1 MELTKIQKEAV
12 EKILNHY
19 SPSKKV
25 NVDFKAPTGSGK
37 TLMASW
43 VISSLMERYID
54 ENFIFVIATPS
65 SSSLPFF
72 FEKKINLYKKDLPFS
87 KFEVEYIESPSS
99 SQSEKTEYN
108 PRIKVEN
115 RKVYIF
121 GKSTFGRGRIF
132 TERHIID
139 DFVDEV
145 KNIGYKLI
153 YIRDEA
159 HIGDITRSD
168 TETKLFEELMQ
179 TNADFIVK
187 MTATPNL
194 SDPNV
199 KFVQIFESDINDGD
213 KNENKWLL
221 KTEPTLL
228 LNDNMNEDELLEH
241 AILKFKDV
249 KESYKSLEKDGVNIY
264 PALLIQ
270 VSNEPTNK
278 DDKKVFF
285 DALDDI
291 KRKLDYHGMS
301 WVRYFGDNDKESNS
315 VYKDKFSLDDITQLD
330 NPTDAVIFKIGPST
344 GWDIPRACMLL
355 QLRKVCSDKLS
366 IQTVG
371 RIKRNPYPK
380 LVKNSITDKY
390 YIYSNT
396 PKIDEDFTYYSYKI
410 KDNLISEEFP
420 VIEITN
426 KKDFRLSVQKPSI
439 TRDLLDF
446 INDNKFSLVQ
456 EIQKH
461 FINID
466 GVDIFR
472 KELYEVNGSMVYTSV
487 INPFVFLKDLKRLI
501 DSRSSLYEYCKEAIE
516 KSLNT
521 LFKGYLLYDN
531 VKLQV
536 EHLQYILFHKYT
548 SEITRIIKKNSPF
561 ISQYKV
567 SMVPYEPKQ
576 YIEVYDSI
584 NSEGI
589 IDESDKT
596 YLFNIIKNNTAINL
610 QPLDSSN
617 SEPVVFRFLSREINA
632 INEYVGDKVRI
643 WSKNL
648 RNSSISGDYLD
659 KTHTFHKSYFDFIVK
674 FTNGNHL
681 YIEVKGKN
689 DINPEKTSLLREAYS
704 EYFNN
709 QKKNLF
715 THPLVISIW
724 IVDGQNITHKSYY
737 DRSLINEELNNLTV
751 KDLFKKIA
759 LM

>member
-241 AILKFKDV
+241 AILKFKAV
-249 KESYKSLEKDGVNIY
+249 KELYKSLEKDGVNIY

-487 INPFVFLKDLKRLI
+487 VNPFVFLKDLKRLI

-724 IVDGQNITHKSYY
+724 IVDGQNITHESYY